1 MTSSSPRGIT
11 AAAATVLTLTLA
23 ASGCGSDISG
33 EGRARSSTPSPAATG
48 TGPYPTPSASR
59 TAAPESPS
67 PRPTGTPRGG
77 TPRPGDVEQTD
88 ADAVSRGALTAL
100 WTFDTAVDRGPH
112 DAELR
117 AVDAGWLTKAYADR
131 LRSRQPQS
139 VPGAQWQ
146 EWVRHRAYG
155 TVELEQAEE
164 AAKPTDTGTEAW
176 RQWTVITTPS
186 GRDQWTGQPVP
197 VAAYVHLTRA
207 AAGTAWRVADVI
219 VR

>member
-1 MTSSSPRGIT
+1 MTSSSVRGTT
-11 AAAATVLTLTLA
+11 AAAVTVLTLTLA
-23 ASGCGSDISG
+23 ASGCGADSG
-33 EGRARSSTPSPAATG
+33 GDGRGRSSTPSPAATG

-59 TAAPESPS
+59 TAAPGSPAS
-67 PRPTGTPRGG
+67 RPTGTPKGG

-117 AVDAGWLTKAYADR
+117 TADAGWLTKAYADR
-131 LRSRQPQS
+131 LRSRRPQS

-155 TVELEQAEE
+155 TVELEKAEE
-164 AAKPTDTGTEAW
+164 AAKPADTGTEAW
-176 RQWTVITTPS
+176 RQWTVTTTPS
-186 GRDQWTGQPVP
+186 GRDRWTGEAVP
-197 VAAYVHLTRA
+197 VAAYVHLTRT